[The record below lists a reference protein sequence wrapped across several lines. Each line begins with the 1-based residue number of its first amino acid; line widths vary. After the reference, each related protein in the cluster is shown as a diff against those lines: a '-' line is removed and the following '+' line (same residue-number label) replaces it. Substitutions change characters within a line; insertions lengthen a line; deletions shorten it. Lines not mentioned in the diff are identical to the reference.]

1 MAEKVKRAIAQ
12 TIEQS
17 TKEVRLATDAGKLQK
32 LLTCLDR
39 ERGREF
45 CGELLSTLR
54 TCFSS
59 VHRRRV
65 ELAKDK
71 ALKQFHTV
79 RLSQLPGLWMALLAD
94 MSLNSIS
101 PLLLQSTNRRVFES
115 LMVEFFADAVATS
128 QTIVVPVAPAL
139 NAEEENALRYVIGY
153 VALKLMRK
161 YQKEDGEK
169 AIQFVECLLN
179 MAVVGEESSFYN
191 YTKEWIVLV
200 DRGGLYHVNDGTYT
214 FFKAIETETRRI
226 LLHHLANTATSRD
239 AVLEAIKDSEDVQF
253 YWTLVSADIHTSDDA
268 YELLQAV
275 IKLWVTI
282 RGYSLTAT
290 WMEEY
295 KRASQNSS
303 CRKKVL
309 RKDLRQPDTS

>member
-12 TIEQS
+12 TIERS
-17 TKEVRLATDAGKLQK
+17 AKEVRLATDAGKLQK

-54 TCFSS
+54 TCFSP

-94 MSLNSIS
+94 TCMSLNSIS
-101 PLLLQSTNRRVFES
+101 PLLLQSINRRVFES

-139 NAEEENALRYVIGY
+139 NAEEENALRYVSGY

-161 YQKEDGEK
+161 ISKGRRWESNPVCWM
-169 AIQFVECLLN
+169 FVEYGCC
-179 MAVVGEESSFYN
+179 
-191 YTKEWIVLV
+191 
-200 DRGGLYHVNDGTYT
+200 RGGVEFL
-214 FFKAIETETRRI
+214 
-226 LLHHLANTATSRD
+226 
-239 AVLEAIKDSEDVQF
+239 
-253 YWTLVSADIHTSDDA
+253 
-268 YELLQAV
+268 
-275 IKLWVTI
+275 
-282 RGYSLTAT
+282 
-290 WMEEY
+290 
-295 KRASQNSS
+295 
-303 CRKKVL
+303 
-309 RKDLRQPDTS
+309 